1 MALTI
6 KNDHFHDTLKDTP
19 LSVHAKQ
26 TRAGRWQYRAG
37 EGGKIIASGMSP
49 AEFAESFW
57 YRDDF
62 QETLDD

>member
-6 KNDHFHDTLKDTP
+6 KDNYFFDTTKDR
-19 LSVHAKQ
+19 VIDVYAKQ

-37 EGGKIIASGMSP
+37 KNGHMLASGMAP
-49 AEFAESFW
+49 AEFAKSFW